1 MTAPEIIRIDNPFD
15 AGLLRDLRTLFLEYE
30 DAIGVKLD
38 FQDFEAELAGLPEPY
53 VPPKGA
59 VFFARVGGRLAG
71 CVALKRF
78 GPGTCEMKRLFV
90 RPGFRGL
97 SLGRI
102 LAERVM
108 EHAKALGYQ
117 RMRLDS
123 LPTMKAAQ
131 KLYRSLGF
139 QEIEPYYS
147 NPIAGTL
154 FMEADL

>member
-1 MTAPEIIRIDNPFD
+1 MTATEIVHIDDPFD
-15 AGLLRDLRTLFLEYE
+15 AAFLQDLRALFLEYE
-30 DAIGVKLD
+30 EAIGVKLD
-38 FQDFEAELAGLPEPY
+38 FQDFEVELAGLPGY
-53 VPPKGA
+53 YAPPEGA
-59 VFFARVGGRLAG
+59 VFFARVDGKLAG
-71 CVALKRF
+71 CVAMKKF

-102 LAERVM
+102 LAERLM
-108 EHAKALGYQ
+108 EHAKTLGYA

-131 KLYRSLGF
+131 TLYWALGF
-139 QEIEPYYS
+139 KEISPYYD
-147 NPIAGTL
+147 NPIDGTL